1 MKTLEQFAR
10 ESKKSI
16 RTVKAWIK
24 NGLVNGA
31 KYSDNKF
38 EISDLARPPYT
49 RASSRNAASIRK
61 GIVIGCK
68 RRLSVNSRIF
78 KSLSDYEFSVYLSQC
93 IDLDLIEKRD
103 VNGVTYYY
111 ATAKTTE
118 LSESR
123 IYQIVKGLTESV
135 IGAAVG
141 AATEKILSV
150 SSNT

>member
-1 MKTLEQFAR
+1 MKTLEQFAK

-31 KYSDNKF
+31 NYFDKKY

-111 ATAKTTE
+111 ATAKQ
-118 LSESR
+118 LSCQNHGFIR
-123 IYQIVKGLTESV
+123 
-135 IGAAVG
+135 A
-141 AATEKILSV
+141 
-150 SSNT
+150 